1 MILRNINKR
10 FEDYSSNTF
19 ITQKQ
24 LLKILD
30 NSDFREDLM
39 QLFDIDE
46 EILRVLQVGNS
57 KYLIE
62 SLLELDSLCD
72 KIDIPIK
79 MKNVYLE
86 KLLEDEKAIF
96 SILGVEN
103 KYIYNIIKSDEL
115 KVETAYSAKQDLL
128 DYYHFGK
135 FANYCRDLEYEDLID
150 IIKNY
155 LKQKNKN
162 NNDEKSLRLL
172 YKKEDKK
179 FYLRA
184 ITSTSGYKDF
194 GINFSVFVVL
204 MVLAKYVEETKNN
217 IHIDRYVVNDS
228 KIYVSFS
235 LSNSRVINDKI
246 GINFNLILEND
257 EIKRDAVR
265 LNGVFKVTYK
275 ENKNLSEIFIKP
287 KGMKKENSE
296 YPVDLLQYRHIG
308 NPQKVYESIQE
319 LPKLIDF
326 FIEQVSDDAKKIVEI
341 KNIKDVRL
349 HLANKVRKSRKS
361 EFQKYKDRIFNKLM
375 KITVDNTFNLFEIF
389 REVEE
394 LFENEDVISRDYWR
408 EKLYESLIEKK

>member
-1 MILRNINKR
+1 MILKNINKR
-10 FEDYSSNTF
+10 FKDYSSNTF

-24 LLKILD
+24 LLKVLEH
-30 NSDFREDLM
+30 SDFREDLIK
-39 QLFDIDE
+39 LFDIKEDE
-46 EILRVLQVGNS
+46 SKVLQIGNS

-103 KYIYNIIKSDEL
+103 KYIYNIIKSDKL

-128 DYYHFGK
+128 DYYNFSK
-135 FANYCRDLEYEDLID
+135 FANYCRDLEYEDLIKSIRD
-150 IIKNY
+150 Y
-155 LKQKNKN
+155 LKEKNKD
-162 NNDEKSLRLL
+162 NNDEINLRLL
-172 YKKEDKK
+172 YEKEDKK

-184 ITSTSGYKDF
+184 ITSTNGYKDF
-194 GINFSVFVVL
+194 GINFSVFVILVAL
-204 MVLAKYVEETKNN
+204 GKYVEDTKNN

-235 LSNSRVINDKI
+235 LSNSRVINDKLNL
-246 GINFNLILEND
+246 NFNLILEND

-265 LNGVFKVTYK
+265 LNGVFKITYK
-275 ENKNLSEIFIKP
+275 ENNRLSEIFIKP
-287 KGMKKENSE
+287 KGMKKEKSE
-296 YPVDLLQYRHIG
+296 YPVDLLQYRHTG

-326 FIEQVSDDAKKIVEI
+326 FIEQVSDDAKKISEI
-341 KNIKDVRL
+341 KNVKDVRT
-349 HLANKVRKSRKS
+349 HLANKVKHSRKL
-361 EFQKYKDRIFNKLM
+361 EFQKYKERIFRKLM
-375 KITVDNTFNLFEIF
+375 EITADNTFNLFEVF
-389 REVEE
+389 RQVEE

>member
-296 YPVDLLQYRHIG
+296 YPVDLLQYRHTG